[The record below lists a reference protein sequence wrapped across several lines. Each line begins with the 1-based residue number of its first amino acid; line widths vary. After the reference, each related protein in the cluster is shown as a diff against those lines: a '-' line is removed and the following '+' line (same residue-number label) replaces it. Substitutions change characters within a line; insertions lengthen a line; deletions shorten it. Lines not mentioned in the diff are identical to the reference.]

1 MMKMRMHVL
10 LLLLI
15 SAVTVRAGVTGKLAG
30 TIVDAATDEPLAGAN
45 IEVIENFTGAAT
57 DVDGQYVILNL
68 RPGTISV
75 RVSFIGYETMVIE
88 NVRIIVDQTTHLPVR
103 LNASN
108 LTLDQEIVVI
118 ATRPMIQKDLTST
131 ISVVRRDQLESL
143 PVAKF
148 TDMLGLQA
156 GVVANG
162 ESFNVRG
169 GRSNEVAYLIDGMYV
184 SDPLLGGLATQ
195 IGNDAIEE
203 MSLLSGTF
211 NAEYG
216 NALSGVV
223 NIVTRDGG
231 ENIEGQLEART
242 SQFGIQRYS
251 DLEAMRVNGSVSG
264 PVFTKSLRFFL
275 SAEHDRRGSYLPWGY
290 NRDWNFFSKL
300 SWFVTPG
307 VKVTLSNR
315 GSKGERQSYNH
326 SWLYIPDQYLRSRT
340 DSWQSVLS
348 LTHTISN
355 NLFYDLRVSY
365 FNQGYYSGVDKD
377 TSDYITASQR
387 TFFEEIGTGIEFYSK
402 ADPLQLTRSRTAT
415 ADAKLDLVWQPNQIN
430 EIKFG
435 LQYQSHWLNLF
446 SIYDPKRDNP
456 YLDDYQTEPFEAVAY
471 IQDKIE
477 FPYII
482 LNVGLRFDYADAN
495 VRFRESPL
503 DPNSEINVKPRSQ
516 FSPRLGI
523 AHPISE
529 RTKLHF
535 SYGHFFKRPEYQYLF
550 ENKQYDIGVREP
562 IFGTPNLDAERTISY
577 EVGLTHQFTDQ
588 IGMHLT
594 AYYKDVTGLIGTRY
608 YEFRDAYTNQYT
620 AYTLYIN
627 EDYANI
633 KGFEVNLEMRPGQN
647 FSGGMT
653 YTYSVAR
660 GSASSETE
668 QYPGTEESTKLYFL
682 NHDRTHLFNASGS
695 YRFRAG
701 QGPEIFGTKIFENSD
716 ISLVFRASSGR
727 PYTPTGRDI
736 GFVDRNS
743 LRQPG
748 TYTMDMEFG
757 KNIQFDNGM
766 RLRLFAEV
774 LNVTDHRNVVYVY
787 TDTGDPDFTRVG
799 GYSPLYQRDPSNY
812 GPPRSIRLG
821 MGLTFK

>member
-1 MMKMRMHVL
+1 MRSCFIFIILFFSTLVN
-10 LLLLI
+10 
-15 SAVTVRAGVTGKLAG
+15 AGVTGKLTG
-30 TIVDAATDEPLAGAN
+30 TVLDAETGEPLPGAN
-45 IEVIENFTGAAT
+45 IEIINSFTGAAT
-57 DVDGQYVILNL
+57 DIEGHFVILNL
-68 RPGTISV
+68 PPGIITV
-75 RVSFIGYETMVIE
+75 KVTFIGYESKIFE
-88 NVRIIVDQTTHLPVR
+88 NIRIIVDQTTQLPVK
-103 LNASN
+103 LNSSS
-108 LTLDQEIVVI
+108 LTLDQEIVVV
-118 ATRPMIQKDLTST
+118 ASRPLIQKDLTST
-131 ISVVRRDQLESL
+131 ISVVRRDELESL

-148 TDMLGLQA
+148 TDVLGLQA

-162 ESFNVRG
+162 ENFNVRG

-231 ENIEGQLEART
+231 EELEARLEART
-242 SQFGIQRYS
+242 SQFGIQRYG
-251 DLEAMRVNGSVSG
+251 DLEQFRINGNVSG
-264 PVFTKSLRFFL
+264 PLISKNLRFFI

-290 NRDWNFFSKL
+290 DRDWNFFSKL
-300 SWFVTPG
+300 SWFAAPG
-307 VKVTLSNR
+307 IKVTASNR
-315 GSKGERQSYNH
+315 GSKGERQNYNH
-326 SWLYIPDQYLRSRT
+326 SWKFIPEQYLRSRT
-340 DSWQSVLS
+340 DSWQSTLT
-348 LTHTISN
+348 LTHTIQN
-355 NLFYDLRVSY
+355 NLFYDLRFSY

-377 TSDYITASQR
+377 TSQYITASQR
-387 TFFEEIGTGIEFYSK
+387 TFFEDIGTGIEFYSK

-415 ADAKLDLVWQPNQIN
+415 ADAKLDLVWQPNKIN

-435 LQYQSHWLNLF
+435 VQYQSHWLDLF

-456 YLDDYQTEPFEAVAY
+456 YLDDYKTKPFEAAAY
-471 IQDKIE
+471 VQDKIE
-477 FPYII
+477 FPQII
-482 LNVGLRFDYADAN
+482 VNLGLRFDYADAN
-495 VRFRESPL
+495 VRFRETPL
-503 DPNSEINVKPRSQ
+503 DAGSLIKVKPRSQ
-516 FSPRLGI
+516 ISPRLGI

-535 SYGHFFKRPEYQYLF
+535 SYGHFFQRPEYQYLF

-577 EVGLTHQFTDQ
+577 EVGLTHQFSDRV
-588 IGMHLT
+588 GMHLT

-633 KGFEVNLEMRPGQN
+633 KGFEINFDIRPGQH
-647 FSGGMT
+647 FSGGFT
-653 YTYSVAR
+653 YTYSVAK

-668 QYPGTEESTKLYFL
+668 QYPGTQESTKLYYL

-695 YRFRAG
+695 YRLNKNE
-701 QGPEIFGTKIFENSD
+701 GPEMFGTKFMQNSD
-716 ISLVFRASSGR
+716 VSFIFRASSGS
-727 PYTPTGRDI
+727 PYTPSGRDI

-743 LRQPG
+743 LRQPA
-748 TYTMDMEFG
+748 TYSMDMELG
-757 KNIQFDNGM
+757 KNFDFKNGVK
-766 RLRLFAEV
+766 LRVFAEV
-774 LNVTDHRNVVYVY
+774 LNVTDHRNILYVY
-787 TDTGDPDFTRVG
+787 RDTGDPDFTRVG
-799 GYSPLYQRDPSNY
+799 GYSALYQRDPSNY

-821 MGLTFK
+821 MGLRFK